1 MIKRLS
7 EHSFLLTELIKRDFK
22 KKYKRSYLGALWSL
36 ISPLLSLLVMRLV
49 FTHLFGR
56 GIEHYTTYLFCGNL
70 IFAYFNESSTQGMSS
85 ILSNSNIFSKVSVK
99 EYLFLLSKNA
109 QTFINFL
116 LTLSVFFLFCIIDR
130 ITFGW
135 HFFLLIY
142 PAICLA
148 IFNIGVGAVLSSM
161 YVFFRDIQY
170 LWTVFLQLLM
180 YVSAIFYSIDGY
192 PEWARRLFNL
202 NPIYLFISYFRK
214 VVIEGIVPS
223 LPHHLL
229 ILFFTASAAV
239 VGWSVYRKSRPKFL
253 YYV

>member
-1 MIKRLS
+1 MIKELRGR
-7 EHSFLLTELIKRDFK
+7 SFLLSELIKRDFK

-36 ISPLLSLLVMRLV
+36 ISPLLSLFVMRLV
-49 FTHLFGR
+49 FTRLFGR

-70 IFAYFNESSTQGMSS
+70 IFSYFSESTNQGMSS
-85 ILSNSNIFSKVSVK
+85 ILSNKGIFTKVSVPK
-99 EYLFLLSKNA
+99 HLFLISKNA

-116 LTLSVFFLFCIIDR
+116 LTLSVFFLFCIIDG

-142 PAICLA
+142 PILCLA
-148 IFNIGVGAVLSSM
+148 VFNIGLGAVLASM
-161 YVFFRDIQY
+161 FVFFRDIQY

-192 PEWARRLFNL
+192 PLWARSLFNL
-202 NPIYLFISYFRK
+202 NPVYLFISYFRK
-214 VVIEGIVPS
+214 VVIDGLVPDGE
-223 LPHHLL
+223 HHLL
-229 ILFFTASAAV
+229 MLAFTLSAVAL
-239 VGWSVYRKSRPKFL
+239 GAFVYKKSERKFL